1 MSDERN
7 ALTANG
13 AAERTV
19 TVAEAER
26 FYDRVGEGL
35 DRFARFEE
43 RAKIDLAEHG
53 RFDGAKSVFEF
64 GCGTGALA
72 ERLLDRRLSS
82 EARYLGIDVS
92 ATMVEATRKRLARF
106 GGRVEVRKTD
116 GVMRLDVGD
125 ASFDR
130 FVSTYVMDLLS
141 REDATAIVGEARRVL
156 AADGLL
162 CLASLTRGETR
173 LSRVVSGLW
182 SRIQRLAPARVGG
195 CRPIRVV
202 SLLPS
207 DRWHIEYRRVLT
219 MFGVPA
225 EVVVARRLA

>member
-1 MSDERN
+1 MSDDD
-7 ALTANG
+7 
-13 AAERTV
+13 RTV
-19 TVAEAER
+19 SVAEAER

-53 RFDGAKSVFEF
+53 RFDRAKSVFEF

-72 ERLLDRRLSS
+72 ERLLEHQLSPES
-82 EARYLGIDVS
+82 RYLGIDVS
-92 ATMVEATRKRLARF
+92 ATMVEATRKRLSRF

-116 GVMRLDVGD
+116 GAMRLDVAD
-125 ASFDR
+125 ASVDR
-130 FVSTYVMDLLS
+130 FVSTYVLDLLS
-141 REDATAIVGEARRVL
+141 REDATAVVGEARRVL
-156 AADGLL
+156 EADGML
-162 CLASLTRGETR
+162 CLACLTRGETR

-182 SRIQRLAPARVGG
+182 SSIQRLAPARVGG

-202 SLLPS
+202 SLLPA
-207 DRWHIEYRRVLT
+207 DRWRIEYRRVLT
-219 MFGVPA
+219 MLGVPA